1 MGERLLEMRIAAE
14 FANVDL
20 AREALRKI
28 CRNMFEPEGGAFS
41 DELCLAASEAMNNAV
56 EHSGAPTIQLEV
68 TAERGGL
75 ALHLTYAGVSFD
87 PTVPASLPDNAVPHF
102 CAEGGYGLALMQR
115 MVDTL
120 EYAFRDGNNIL
131 TMYKRYDG

>member
-1 MGERLLEMRIAAE
+1 MAERLLEMRIAAE
-14 FANVDL
+14 FSGVDL
-20 AREALRKI
+20 ARESLRKI
-28 CRNMFEPEGGAFS
+28 CRDMFEPEGGVFS
-41 DELCLAASEAMNNAV
+41 DELCLAASEALNNAV

-68 TAERGGL
+68 TAERDSL
-75 ALHLTYAGVSFD
+75 TLRLTYTGLPFD
-87 PTVPASLPDNAVPHF
+87 PTVPASLPDNAIAPF
-102 CAEGGYGLALMQR
+102 AAEGGYGLALLQR